1 MYVCI
6 YHFFTL
12 LLCTSLV
19 FLCFVP
25 PLIKPAAC
33 LFCQDTVWASA
44 KLRQWQREMA
54 ALWKRQDEKGGII
67 DVERDKKLLVIGA
80 TDPSPP

>member
-1 MYVCI
+1 MYI
-6 YHFFTL
+6 PL
-12 LLCTSLV
+12 LYFV
-19 FLCFVP
+19 AVHIIGALCFGPPP
-25 PLIKPAAC
+25 PLDQTC
-33 LFCQDTVWASA
+33 LVCQDTVWASA

>member
-1 MYVCI
+1 MYI
-6 YHFFTL
+6 PL
-12 LLCTSLV
+12 LYFVALHIIGA
-19 FLCFVP
+19 LCFVP